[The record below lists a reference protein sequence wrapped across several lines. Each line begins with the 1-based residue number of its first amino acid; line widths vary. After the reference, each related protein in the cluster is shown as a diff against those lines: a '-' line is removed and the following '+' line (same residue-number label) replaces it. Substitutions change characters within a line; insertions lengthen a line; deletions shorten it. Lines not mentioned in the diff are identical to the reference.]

1 MSVRPE
7 RVEKSETSTLAGLRV
22 LITGAGAGIGAVM
35 AAELS
40 SAGALVAVLDRDGR
54 AARRVADALGN
65 DRAIAIERDVVEPDA
80 AEAAVEAIVSRWGRI
95 DALVNNAGAWDHDS
109 LLDLTTER
117 WRHVLDVNLMAPLA
131 FSNAAVRRMAS
142 GGSIVN
148 VSSLLGQVS
157 APGRGPY
164 CVSKS
169 ALISL
174 TKLQAIEWAER
185 GIRVNTIAPGYI
197 MNTTTAAM
205 AAAGGFDMAAINRR
219 TPMGRF
225 GSEQD
230 VANGIAYLLDPVRA
244 AYVTGHVLEVNG
256 GWTAYG
262 FV

>member
-7 RVEKSETSTLAGLRV
+7 RVDKRETSALAGLRV
-22 LITGAGAGIGAVM
+22 LITGAGTGIGAVT
-35 AAELS
+35 ATELA
-40 SAGALVAVLDRDGR
+40 SAGALVGVLDRDGL
-54 AARRVADALGN
+54 AARRMAEMLGN
-65 DRAIAIERDVVEPDA
+65 HRAIAIERDVVDPDA
-80 AEAAVEAIVSRWGRI
+80 AEAAVEALVSRWGRI
-95 DALVNNAGAWDHDS
+95 DALVNNAGTWDHDP
-109 LLDLTTER
+109 LLDLTPQR
-117 WRHVLDVNLMAPLA
+117 WRHVLDVNLMAPIA
-131 FSNAAVRRMAS
+131 FSNAAVRRMPS
-142 GGSIVN
+142 GGSVVN
-148 VSSLLGQVS
+148 VSSVLGQVS
-157 APGRGPY
+157 APSRGPY

-174 TKLQAIEWAER
+174 TKVQAIEWAER
-185 GIRVNTIAPGYI
+185 GIRVNAIAPGYI

-205 AAAGGFDMAAINRR
+205 AAAGSFDMAAINRR